1 MAGVEYD
8 SSGRG
13 LDDVLA
19 DLDEVIAR
27 ARSARSCIGIFPAMY
42 RSVTAEIYE
51 GVQSG
56 FFEDCPRMEHLAVVF
71 ADRYLDAL
79 QLWER
84 GLPPPQAWGVAFR
97 AAGDGRRRT
106 IAQHLLAGMN
116 AHINLDLG
124 IAVAGMPGV
133 HLNDLEGDFL
143 RVNEILFARVDR
155 LQEILGGVSRRM
167 ALVDRIG
174 ISLDER
180 IMQMAIGN
188 AREHAWE
195 LAVELSTHP
204 SESGRIIA
212 ERDRETTELGSAIL
226 GGNAVV
232 RWLARI
238 VARAEPADVTRVLD
252 AFVPG

>member
-8 SSGRG
+8 GSGRG
-13 LDDVLA
+13 LGDVLA

-27 ARSARSCIGIFPAMY
+27 ARSAHSSIGIFPAMY
-42 RSVTAEIYE
+42 RSVTAEIHE

-56 FFEDCPRMEHLAVVF
+56 SCEDCPRMEHLAVVF

-79 QLWER
+79 RMWER
-84 GLPPPQAWGVAFR
+84 GSSPPQAWGVAFQ
-97 AAGDGRRRT
+97 AASDGRRRT

-124 IAVAGMPGV
+124 IAVAGMPAV
-133 HLNDLEGDFL
+133 RLEDLEGDFL
-143 RVNEILFARVDR
+143 RVNEILFSRVDR
-155 LQEILGGVSRRM
+155 LQEILGRVSRRM

-188 AREHAWE
+188 AREHAWD
-195 LAVELSTHP
+195 LAVDLSTRP
-204 SESGRIIA
+204 SEVDRIIA
-212 ERDRETTELGSAIL
+212 ERDRETTALGTAIL

-232 RWLARI
+232 RWLARV

-252 AFVPG
+252 AFAPE